1 MTHQDAARLGAGLGL
16 ALAALVC
23 LGIYAFAEWLAATW
37 NPFL

>member
-1 MTHQDAARLGAGLGL
+1 MTHQDAARIGAGLGL
-16 ALAALVC
+16 ALGAVIG